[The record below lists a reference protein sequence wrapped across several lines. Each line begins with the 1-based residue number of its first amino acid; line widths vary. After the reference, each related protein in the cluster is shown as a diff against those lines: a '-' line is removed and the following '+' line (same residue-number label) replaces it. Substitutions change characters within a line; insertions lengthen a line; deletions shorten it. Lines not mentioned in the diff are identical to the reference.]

1 MTTETKTYE
10 ALPPVPIDP
19 AISTNWKHFHALKVA
34 WVRYYV
40 TELTQV
46 AAEQGLTFKPEL
58 YIFGYVI
65 ADIIGDI
72 ENAFSHIPRY
82 HKVLQEET
90 SDGVYRAIATEFI
103 QNYADRAKEDITTIL
118 AAHAALEELPERL
131 RKNILVALQWIE
143 PQNFHDATE
152 VFVAYHAW
160 LAVKKWTQLQL
171 NTEEAEYLMYDDAI
185 AEEELATE
193 VMGFGDAYLHASV
206 MGERFLNELWGAF
219 VEQGETKLSA

>member
-1 MTTETKTYE
+1 MNGEK
-10 ALPPVPIDP
+10 LNKPVPVDP
-19 AISTNWKHFHALKVA
+19 GVSSNWKHFHVLKVE
-34 WVRYYV
+34 WVHYYAA
-40 TELTQV
+40 ELIET

-72 ENAFSHIPRY
+72 ENAFSHVPRY

-90 SDGVYRAIATEFI
+90 SDEAYRAIATDFI
-103 QNYADRAKEDITTIL
+103 INYADRAKEDITTIL

-143 PQNFHDATE
+143 TQDFHNATE
-152 VFVAYHAW
+152 LFIAYHAW

-171 NTEEAEYLMYDDAI
+171 DTEEAEYLAYDDSVPV
-185 AEEELATE
+185 AEEVTTE
-193 VMGFGDAYLHASV
+193 IWGYGDAYLHTTV
-206 MGERFLNELWGAF
+206 MDALFLSELWRAF
-219 VEQGETKLSA
+219 IEEGETKVSE